1 MAWFR
6 KFIGEVKD
14 EWNRQ
19 KEQEESLEKARN
31 IAHWVYSGQAQKD
44 LDELH
49 KHIKDETEKVENIR
63 KWIAEQR
70 KYIQEQIVEQKELRE
85 QGIDIDKIKEEK
97 QNDDEEN

>member
-19 KEQEESLEKARN
+19 KEQEESLEKVRN
-31 IAHWVYSGQAQKD
+31 ITHWVYSGQAQKD

-49 KHIKDETEKVENIR
+49 KNIKDETEKVENIR

-70 KYIQEQIVEQKELRE
+70 KYIQEQIAEQKELRE